1 MKKYLLMVLCV
12 TLMCGSCAAKKPAKK
27 GKKQEVET
35 VDPQQARLD
44 SLKRAQ
50 EIRRI
55 ELQMQAEEAQMQAE
69 LEIAKL
75 KAENAKNSISKRLAQ
90 KLYIPCVDE
99 SYDKAG
105 EYMAGLGISE
115 GEHEQGVAKLNA
127 NRMAISDIATRY
139 IGTIKNGLSQY
150 SKNNITRTGDKV
162 KENSLEGL
170 AETVG
175 QKVIDKY
182 AEQVCMEFGQNDEGY
197 VCYVAIHV
205 PLATVVDETIDEL
218 GVLQND
224 YDREQFRN
232 WMNQELN
239 KQAAEKAAEKAELDE
254 LRKQML

>member
-1 MKKYLLMVLCV
+1 MKKIFLLVLCV
-12 TLMCGSCAAKKPAKK
+12 TLASSSFAAKPKK
-27 GKKQEVET
+27 GKTEVVT

-69 LEIAKL
+69 LEMAKF
-75 KAENAKNSISKRLAQ
+75 KAENARNSMAKRLAQ
-90 KLYIPCVDE
+90 KLFIPCVDE
-99 SYDKAG
+99 SYDKTG
-105 EYMAGLGISE
+105 VYMAGLGISE
-115 GEHEQGVAKLNA
+115 GEADQGYAKLNA

-239 KQAAEKAAEKAELDE
+239 KQAAEKAAEKAELEE